1 MSEMITK
8 KKFEQIMSVKN
19 KDERQ
24 KMRLTRDMMARK
36 VDIIRD
42 RPRIRTGG

>member
-8 KKFEQIMSVKN
+8 KKFEEIMSPRN

-24 KMRLTRDMMARK
+24 KMRLARDMRDRK
-36 VDIIRD
+36 VDVAKEQPKR
-42 RPRIRTGG
+42 